1 MDVCSFVDGHVIFL
15 NNVRNCHFCVKIKR
29 KNKYGNHILINNPFF
44 LLLGEPDLDYPILA
58 AAPETCKC

>member
-1 MDVCSFVDGHVIFL
+1 MYEIVIFVL
-15 NNVRNCHFCVKIKR
+15 RLKETKH
-29 KNKYGNHILINNPFF
+29 GNHILITNPFF